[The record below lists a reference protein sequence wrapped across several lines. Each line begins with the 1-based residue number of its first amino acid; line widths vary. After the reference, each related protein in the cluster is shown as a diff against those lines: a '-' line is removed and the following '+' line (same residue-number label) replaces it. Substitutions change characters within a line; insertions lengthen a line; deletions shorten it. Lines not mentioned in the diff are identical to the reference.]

1 MYLWVAKV
9 EVLGEMVAREWI
21 IRGMQSEAV
30 FAKIKVI
37 TVQEKLVLGFGKREI
52 EVSGDE
58 KRSRD

>member
-21 IRGMQSEAV
+21 IRGMQSEAM
-30 FAKIKVI
+30 FANIKVI

>member
-21 IRGMQSEAV
+21 IRGMQCEAM
-30 FAKIKVI
+30 FANIKVI